1 MDAHGNINMNVYIRK
16 VEPRAA
22 GGFWNVVEST
32 IPNVAPE
39 FEYKYEAFLAE
50 QPYTRDNQGQ
60 DWPKSCADYTAQP
73 CPVK

>member
-32 IPNVAPE
+32 VPNVAPE
-39 FEYKYEAFLAE
+39 FEYKYEAFLADAAVHE
-50 QPYTRDNQGQ
+50 GQ
-60 DWPKSCADYTAQP
+60 SGPGLAS
-73 CPVK
+73 VMR